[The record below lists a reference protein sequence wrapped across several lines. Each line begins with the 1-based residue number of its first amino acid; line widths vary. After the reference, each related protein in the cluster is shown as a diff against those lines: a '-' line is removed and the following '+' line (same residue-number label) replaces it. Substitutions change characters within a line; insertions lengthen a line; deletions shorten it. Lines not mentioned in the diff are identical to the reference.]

1 LYQPFEN
8 ANQSPGPLRYPQ
20 DLDRLERMREIWED
34 GLRLLETTLDKIPA
48 RKRDRGDEL
57 FLLGSFIRRS
67 IDTVINIKRW
77 WLLNIKL
84 QASSDAK
91 VMLDILTQLEELA
104 AEEIANTKATIPIV
118 EQDSRLGWEP
128 SMEYVCDKW
137 HLEWKIRQVESAL
150 REIASYRRML
160 QL

>member
-1 LYQPFEN
+1 
-8 ANQSPGPLRYPQ
+8 
-20 DLDRLERMREIWED
+20 M
-34 GLRLLETTLDKIPA
+34 
-48 RKRDRGDEL
+48 

-104 AEEIANTKATIPIV
+104 AEEIANARATIPIV

-137 HLEWKIRQVESAL
+137 HLEGKIRQVESA
-150 REIASYRRML
+150 
-160 QL
+160 

>member
-1 LYQPFEN
+1 
-8 ANQSPGPLRYPQ
+8 
-20 DLDRLERMREIWED
+20 MREIWED